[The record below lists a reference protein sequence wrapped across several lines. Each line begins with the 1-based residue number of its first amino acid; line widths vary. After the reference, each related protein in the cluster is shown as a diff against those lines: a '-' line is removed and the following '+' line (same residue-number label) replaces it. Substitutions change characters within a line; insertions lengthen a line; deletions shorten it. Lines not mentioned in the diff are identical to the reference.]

1 MLMKINS
8 RAKLLSNTIIRG
20 ALGCLVVFLTAS
32 VRADTLVAYDMDSSA
47 HTNVTSLDAGLS
59 ATSLVGTHTGAVG
72 TDQKPTGNFY
82 TAWNPATGFGGG
94 TTAADALSTGC
105 YFSLTLT
112 PDFGNLITFDTLSF
126 DIYAGTAGPSSRQ
139 LYIFSD
145 KTGFTA
151 ASTLLAAST
160 TSGSPL
166 IPYNTAAA
174 GQHFSIDLSGYGAL
188 ADVTDATTFRFY
200 LQTPNAGQNLDFD
213 NITVTGTIAAVPE
226 PSTMAFL
233 GLGGLAFVLAGWPR
247 RRA

>member
-1 MLMKINS
+1 MKTQLPS
-8 RAKLLSNTIIRG
+8 KLISNTALCG
-20 ALGCLVVFLTAS
+20 SLGCLAIFLTVS
-32 VRADTLVAYDMDSSA
+32 VQADTLVTYDMDASV
-47 HTNVTSLDAGLS
+47 HTNVTSLAAGLS
-59 ATSLVGTHTGAVG
+59 ATSLAGTHTGAVG

-112 PDFGNLITFDTLSF
+112 PDFGNTISFSTLSF

-166 IPYNTAAA
+166 IPYNTASA
-174 GQHFSIDLSGYGAL
+174 GQHFSIDLSAYGAL

-200 LQTPNAGQNLDFD
+200 LQTPTAGQNLDFD
-213 NITVTGTIAAVPE
+213 NITVAGTIAAVPE
-226 PSTMAFL
+226 PSTVAFL
-233 GLGGLAFVLAGWPR
+233 GLGGLAFVLAGIKHR
-247 RRA
+247 RQT